1 MDAKTVES
9 LLLQHFEPQDEG
21 VIVSVNGAGANYD
34 ITVVSGLFAEQRA
47 VKRQQTVY
55 GALRDAIA
63 SGSIHAVNIQAL
75 TPDEAEARG
84 A

>member
-1 MDAKTVES
+1 MDARTVES
-9 LLLQHFEPQDEG
+9 LLRQHFEPQDDG
-21 VIVSVNGAGANYD
+21 VIVSVSGAGANYD

-63 SGSIHAVNIQAL
+63 SGTIHAVNIQAL